1 MQVLTAN
8 RLDDGRVVFLA
19 EDGRWSPRLD
29 AARLARDDATAA
41 ELESLG
47 AAAERACRVVGSYLI
62 PVTAGDGTIEATTAR
77 ERIRARGPSVQTS
90 AA

>member
-19 EDGRWSPRLD
+19 ADGSWSPRIGE
-29 AARLARDDATAA
+29 ARVARDDGAEA
-41 ELESLG
+41 ELEALG
-47 AAAERACRVVGSYLI
+47 AADESACRVVGCYLI
-62 PVTAGDGTIEATTAR
+62 PVVERDGCIEATSAR
-77 ERIRARGPSVQTS
+77 ERIRAQGPSVQTS

>member
-19 EDGRWSPRLD
+19 GDGSWSPQLSD
-29 AARLARDDATAA
+29 ARVAGDEAA
-41 ELESLG
+41 ESELVALG
-47 AAAERACRVVGSYLI
+47 AAAERACRVVGCYLI
-62 PVTAGDGTIEATTAR
+62 PVTERDGTLLATSAR
-77 ERIRARGPSVQTS
+77 ERIRAQGPSVQPT